1 MKAQSIFKTFLL
13 VVFTTTT
20 FAQVG
25 IGTTNPHPSAILEL
39 NASNKALLLTRVA
52 LTGTNDVTTIPTP
65 TAGMIVYNTADTVG
79 ATAVKANNLYRF
91 NGTNWDF
98 FVDNDLLTGTVA
110 GFNTST
116 LGYEPVKASE
126 KATVTTAP
134 GGATVTLI
142 GCKTNPANGHVYCAY
157 QLSTGTNFYNTF
169 NLAKQIG
176 GYLVTM
182 TSNAERTWVNTNIV
196 ASGTGYNLQNS
207 IWIGYNKVAYPGNPN
222 KFVWITGENW
232 TIDWTTNPNA
242 TPENWFFS
250 GEPNNSG
257 GTEGSCHILPTS
269 SDTQRRWNDLNGS
282 STSAA
287 QPFNQ
292 VIIEFNEE

>member
-1 MKAQSIFKTFLL
+1 MKTQNIFKTLFL

-25 IGTTNPHPSAILEL
+25 IGTTSPHPSAILEL
-39 NASNKALLLTRVA
+39 NASDKALLLTRVA
-52 LTGTNDVTTIPTP
+52 LTGTDDITTIPTP

-126 KATVTTAP
+126 KATVATAP
-134 GGATVTLI
+134 GGATVTLL

-169 NLAKQIG
+169 NLVKQIG

-182 TSNAERTWVNTNIV
+182 TSNTERTWVNTNIV
-196 ASGTGYNLQNS
+196 NSGTGYNLNDQ

-242 TPENWFFS
+242 TPENWFTS

-257 GTEGSCHILPTS
+257 GIEGSCHIYGNTV
-269 SDTQRRWNDLNGS
+269 DKKWNDLNG
-282 STSAA
+282 TNTTG
-287 QPFNQ
+287 FIY
-292 VIIEFNEE
+292 VIVEFNEE

>member
-1 MKAQSIFKTFLL
+1 MKTKYIFKTFLM

-39 NASNKALLLTRVA
+39 NASDKALLLTRVA
-52 LTGTNDVTTIPTP
+52 LTGTDDVTTIPTP
-65 TAGMIVYNTADTVG
+65 TAGMIVFNTVDTVG
-79 ATAVKANNLYRF
+79 ANAVKANNLYRF
-91 NGTNWDF
+91 NGTSWDF

-116 LGYEPVKASE
+116 LGYDPVKASE

-134 GGATVTLI
+134 GGATVTLL

-157 QLSTGTNFYNTF
+157 QLSAGTNFYNTF

-196 ASGTGYNLQNS
+196 NSGTGYNLNNN

-242 TPENWFFS
+242 TPEHWFNS
-250 GEPNNSG
+250 GEPNNAG
-257 GTEGSCHILPTS
+257 GTEGSCQILPS
-269 SDTQRRWNDLNGS
+269 GSRQWNDLTGT
-282 STSAA
+282 STSG
-287 QPFNQ
+287 FVF
-292 VIIEFNEE
+292 VIVEFNEE

>member
-1 MKAQSIFKTFLL
+1 MKTQSIFKTFLM

-52 LTGTNDVTTIPTP
+52 LTGTDDVTTIPTP

-196 ASGTGYNLQNS
+196 ESGTGYNLGGTN
-207 IWIGYNKVAYPGNPN
+207 IWIGYNKVDFAGNPTE
-222 KFVWITGENW
+222 FTWITGEKSKTNW
-232 TIDWTTNPNA
+232 ETLVTEHNFNT
-242 TPENWFFS
+242 
-250 GEPNNSG
+250 GEPNNQNNE
-257 GTEGSCHILPTS
+257 EGCVHIINKNNNTS
-269 SDTQRRWNDLNGS
+269 RKWNDIPCGS
-282 STSAA
+282 GVGGWSA
-287 QPFNQ
+287 PWEYL
-292 VIIEFNEE
+292 IIEFNQ

>member
-1 MKAQSIFKTFLL
+1 MKTQSIFKTFLM

-65 TAGMIVYNTADTVG
+65 TAGMIVYNTADTAG

-98 FVDNDLLTGTVA
+98 FVDNDLLTSTVA

-116 LGYEPVKASE
+116 LGYAPVKASE
-126 KATVTTAP
+126 RNTITTAP
-134 GGATVTLI
+134 GGATVTFL

-157 QLSTGTNFYNTF
+157 QLSAGTNFYNTF
-169 NLAKQIG
+169 TLARQIG

-182 TSNAERTWVNTNIV
+182 TSNAERQWVNTNIL
-196 ASGTGYNLQNS
+196 ASGTGYNLQNN
-207 IWIGYNKVAYPGNPN
+207 IWIGYNRVAYPGNPMR
-222 KFVWITGENW
+222 FVWITGENW

-242 TPENWFFS
+242 TPENWFVS

-257 GTEGSCHILPTS
+257 GTEGSCHIYHS
-269 SDTQRRWNDLNGS
+269 GNSERRWNDIIGTTTTFGS
-282 STSAA
+282 A
-287 QPFNQ
+287 FNQ

>member
-1 MKAQSIFKTFLL
+1 MKTQNIFKILFL
-13 VVFTTTT
+13 VIFSTTT

-25 IGTTNPHPSAILEL
+25 IGTTTPHPSAILEL
-39 NASNKALLLTRVA
+39 NSTNKALLLTRVA
-52 LTGTNDVTTIPTP
+52 LTGKNDVTTVPSP

-91 NGTNWDF
+91 NGTSWDF

-116 LGYEPVKASE
+116 LGYTPVKAAD

-134 GGATVTLI
+134 GGATVTLL

-157 QLSTGTNFYNTF
+157 QLSAGTNFYDAF

-182 TSNAERTWVNTNIV
+182 TSNAERTWVNTNIL
-196 ASGTGYNLQNS
+196 ASGTGFNLNNR
-207 IWIGYNKVAYPGNPN
+207 IWIGYNKVSYPGNPN

-242 TPENWFFS
+242 TPENWFAS

-257 GTEGSCHILPTS
+257 GTEGSCHILDGGS
-269 SDTQRRWNDLNGS
+269 RQWNDLNGT
-282 STSAA
+282 STSLL
-287 QPFNQ
+287 NQ
-292 VIIEFNEE
+292 VIVEFNE

>member
-1 MKAQSIFKTFLL
+1 MKTQNIFKTLFL

-25 IGTTNPHPSAILEL
+25 IGTTSPHPSAILEL
-39 NASNKALLLTRVA
+39 NASDKALLLTRVA
-52 LTGTNDVTTIPTP
+52 LTGTDDVTTIPTP

-126 KATVTTAP
+126 KATVATAP
-134 GGATVTLI
+134 GGATVTLL

-196 ASGTGYNLQNS
+196 NSGTGYNLNNQ

-242 TPENWFFS
+242 TPENWFTS

-257 GTEGSCHILPTS
+257 GTEGSCHIYGNTV
-269 SDTQRRWNDLNGS
+269 DKKWNDLNGT
-282 STSAA
+282 STSG
-287 QPFNQ
+287 FIY
-292 VIIEFNEE
+292 VIVEFNEE

>member
-1 MKAQSIFKTFLL
+1 MKTQNIFKTLFL

-25 IGTTNPHPSAILEL
+25 IGTTSPHPSAILEL
-39 NASNKALLLTRVA
+39 NASDKALLLTRVA
-52 LTGTNDVTTIPTP
+52 LTGTDDITTIPTP

-126 KATVTTAP
+126 KATVATAP
-134 GGATVTLI
+134 GGATVTLL

-196 ASGTGYNLQNS
+196 NSGTGYNLNDQ

-242 TPENWFFS
+242 TPENWFNS

-257 GTEGSCHILPTS
+257 GTEGSCHILPAGS
-269 SDTQRRWNDLNGS
+269 RQWNDLNGA
-282 STSAA
+282 STSG
-287 QPFNQ
+287 FVF
-292 VIIEFNEE
+292 VIVEFNEE